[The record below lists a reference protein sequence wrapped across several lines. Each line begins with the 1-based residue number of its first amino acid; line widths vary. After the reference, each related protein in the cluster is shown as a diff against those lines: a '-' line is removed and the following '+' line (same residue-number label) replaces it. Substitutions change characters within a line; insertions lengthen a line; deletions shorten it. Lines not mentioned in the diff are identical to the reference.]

1 MKNLYR
7 VKGFWYQQEHILL
20 DGCCKEADAL
30 LLFCMQQGLKITGF
44 LEGKEMQFHYLPAIS
59 LGQQE
64 KVQSSMNRA
73 LGQQEE
79 FQSSM
84 HRALGQQEGIQ
95 SSMHRALG
103 QQEEVR
109 SSMHRAPGQ
118 QEEGWAVI
126 RSAAELMERDPQA
139 GRPGSHLLCQ
149 EGWEQ
154 EWKRL
159 LAEGVP
165 DGDIFVDLFH
175 LEHMR
180 GYYIVINPSAPTT
193 VQRFHASQIQ
203 SQYMEGMA
211 IYGRLA
217 ARQDTQFVFPGWWGK
232 GDTALMASFMASY
245 KKAKDISRLVMLCA
259 RGHEEIIR
267 FFPAVD
273 GILTLSQGSRKA
285 LETYLLL
292 SETYDSGN
300 LVRCGFQL
308 GYCGYGKDWSHLEG
322 KPTMLG
328 LFRKSLGL
336 PPDAAPSPIPDSFL
350 APSKPQMQ
358 AFLEQIKEEEA
369 ILIIPDANGFY
380 QILDADLG
388 REQGREAIWAFLE
401 RLCLGW
407 VRQGRKVYCNLG
419 REGDP
424 CLEGAVPLCLPIP
437 DLLSISQ
444 GFRLIYA
451 VRTGLADILALGRNR
466 LQILYHAPAT
476 RNLQMFNDATDLG
489 QVRPGIVNG
498 YWSQEGQ
505 EALLEELIKGECI

>member
-64 KVQSSMNRA
+64 KV
-73 LGQQEE
+73 
-79 FQSSM
+79 
-84 HRALGQQEGIQ
+84 Q

-285 LETYLLL
+285 LETFFY
-292 SETYDSGN
+292 
-300 LVRCGFQL
+300 R
-308 GYCGYGKDWSHLEG
+308 
-322 KPTMLG
+322 KPMTAVTWY
-328 LFRKSLGL
+328 
-336 PPDAAPSPIPDSFL
+336 AAASSW
-350 APSKPQMQ
+350 ATAAM
-358 AFLEQIKEEEA
+358 
-369 ILIIPDANGFY
+369 
-380 QILDADLG
+380 G
-388 REQGREAIWAFLE
+388 RIGAIW
-401 RLCLGW
+401 
-407 VRQGRKVYCNLG
+407 
-419 REGDP
+419 
-424 CLEGAVPLCLPIP
+424 
-437 DLLSISQ
+437 
-444 GFRLIYA
+444 
-451 VRTGLADILALGRNR
+451 
-466 LQILYHAPAT
+466 
-476 RNLQMFNDATDLG
+476 
-489 QVRPGIVNG
+489 
-498 YWSQEGQ
+498 
-505 EALLEELIKGECI
+505 KGSPRC